1 MALSEAQLAFCE
13 EWCEKHVTT
22 WQVFRKGDWKYK
34 WHGKTLVRYVDAVQ
48 VRTEEMSAL
57 LEYLTTDACVATL
70 ALNKQGI
77 SGEWKPVNAWYEIN
91 QKPNG
96 ALGGVR
102 LYHAL
107 MVHPENGGDGPY
119 VVEDGC
125 MWKVTWTFYW
135 KQQSVIA
142 LPASSSG
149 VNYRI
154 TNLNRDDE
162 NGTFNYV
169 LEKRE
174 RVQQDI
180 AEYETAKTTFET
192 RTEEQHLGVKQS
204 AVASTGKVASVSDG
218 KMVQRR
224 LRKNEDCT
232 TDVINDSITEQAVP
246 DAVTETE
253 SRLRGTAKTT
263 VNRNMTA
270 KAGETNLPVGT
281 SVRNERTDGGRWTQ
295 TIRQFVAS
303 VAGRLR
309 AVCRKTVFRHTH
321 VMTTNIENDPGF
333 THVEA
338 AGGGVIRETDV
349 QKTEYDT
356 FDVTDTV
363 TTDISAPGAVTETRK
378 FVDGV
383 VTRTVNRNQ
392 TEKASEAGLEV
403 GDSVRNEKT
412 ESGLWDQTIERAS
425 AEPAGRT
432 GELCEQHALAH
443 THGRTDGIGRTPPE
457 SVEVVATTGSVVSRR
472 ARKTERGA
480 WEVTD
485 ETRTAKPASKVVEGG
500 SPGKTTTTTVYR
512 NAPSILAGAGGT
524 NVEVDASVTPNEYG
538 LVDGTVRRTVHLPQ
552 TEVARSGTMLADEER
567 MAKTNTQD
575 SADFTPQRGVVYD
588 SSAQPNGMGA
598 KNITVVKRTAKP
610 AIEEKTW
617 RDTQR
622 TATRIV
628 VYDNR
633 IVVFRNHEQVPDFSG
648 WETCS
653 PSISINEFGL
663 LDGVLHMRR
672 LVSDISNGSGSGN
685 MGEQYDKHVNVV
697 TYKYCIHKGK
707 YYKKQFTADERHLVS
722 TMANMRNEVWRGQKR
737 PDLGWVSGWVR
748 YGAEA
753 VIYSDIKEGKW
764 LRIEALPEGA
774 SATNI

>member
-22 WQVFRKGDWKYK
+22 WQVFRKGDWKYQ

-96 ALGGVR
+96 AIGGVR

-119 VVEDGC
+119 VVENGC
-125 MWKVTWTFYW
+125 MWKVSWTFYW

-142 LPASSSG
+142 LPAWSSG

-162 NGTFNYV
+162 NGTFSYV

-192 RTEEQHLGVKQS
+192 RTEEQHLGVKQN
-204 AVASTGKVASVSDG
+204 AVASTGKAASVSNG

-309 AVCRKTVFRHTH
+309 EVCRKTVFRHTH
-321 VMTTNIENDPGF
+321 VTTTNIENDPGF
-333 THVEA
+333 AHVEA

-356 FDVTDTV
+356 FDVTNTE
-363 TTDISAPGAVTETRK
+363 TTDIPAPGAVTETRR
-378 FVDGV
+378 FIDGT

-392 TEKASEAGLEV
+392 AEKASEAGLGV

-412 ESGLWDQTIERAS
+412 ESGLWDQTIERAGV
-425 AEPAGRT
+425 EPVGRI
-432 GELCEQHALAH
+432 GEVCEQNALVH
-443 THGRTDGIGRTPPE
+443 THGTTSGVGREPPSE
-457 SVEVVATTGSVVSRR
+457 TEVVATQGETRTRR
-472 ARKTERGA
+472 VRKTERGA

-485 ETRTAKPASKVVEGG
+485 ETRTAKPKSAS
-500 SPGKTTTTTVYR
+500 
-512 NAPSILAGAGGT
+512 AHGGT
-524 NVEVDASVTPNEYG
+524 QDRTTNVQSLRNQEEIVPAAPAVNEEVSVTVQRNEFG
-538 LVDGTVRRTVHLPQ
+538 LVDGTVHRTTHKEKSEKA
-552 TEVARSGTMLADEER
+552 TSGTMLVSEER
-567 MAKTNTQD
+567 TTTVNTQRA
-575 SADFTPQRGVVYD
+575 ADFVPQKGVVYD
-588 SSAQPNGMGA
+588 ASAQPNGMGA
-598 KNITVVKRTAKP
+598 KNMTVVKRVAIP

-617 RDTQR
+617 TDTQR
-622 TATRIV
+622 TATRTV
-628 VYDNR
+628 VYENK
-633 IVVFRNHEQVPDFSG
+633 IVVFRNYESVPDFSG

-653 PSISINEFGL
+653 PSISINEFKL
-663 LDGVLHMRR
+663 LDGVLHLRK
-672 LVSDISNGSGSGN
+672 LISDINTGGSGGN
-685 MGEQYDKHVNVV
+685 TGEQYDKHFNVT

-722 TMANMRNEVWRGQKR
+722 TIANMRNEVWRGAKR
-737 PDLGWVSGWVR
+737 YDLGWVSKREKDGS
-748 YGAEA
+748 AT
-753 VIYSDIKEGKW
+753 IYSDIREGKW
-764 LRIEALPEGA
+764 QYIETLPSGA
-774 SATNI
+774 SAEEI

>member
-22 WQVFRKGDWKYK
+22 WQVFRKGDWKYQ

-48 VRTEEMSAL
+48 ACTEEMSAL

-96 ALGGVR
+96 AIGGVR

-107 MVHPENGGDGPY
+107 MIHPEDGTGDGPY
-119 VVEDGC
+119 VVENGC
-125 MWKVTWTFYW
+125 MWKVSWTFYW

-162 NGTFNYV
+162 NGTFSYV

-204 AVASTGKVASVSDG
+204 AVASTGKAASVSNG

-309 AVCRKTVFRHTH
+309 EVCRKTVFRHTH
-321 VMTTNIENDPGF
+321 VTTTNIENDPGF
-333 THVEA
+333 AHVEA

-356 FDVTDTV
+356 FDVTNTE
-363 TTDISAPGAVTETRK
+363 TTDIPAPGAVTETRR
-378 FVDGV
+378 FIDGT

-392 TEKASEAGLEV
+392 AEKASEAGLGV

-412 ESGLWDQTIERAS
+412 ESGLWDQTIERAGV
-425 AEPAGRT
+425 EPVGRI
-432 GELCEQHALAH
+432 GEVCEQNALVH
-443 THGRTDGIGRTPPE
+443 THGTTSGVGREPPSE
-457 SVEVVATTGSVVSRR
+457 TEVVATQGETRTRR
-472 ARKTERGA
+472 VRKTERGA

-485 ETRTAKPASKVVEGG
+485 ETRTGKPAE
-500 SPGKTTTTTVYR
+500 
-512 NAPSILAGAGGT
+512 AEAQGGT
-524 NVEVDASVTPNEYG
+524 QGRSLTVRSLRNQEQIQPHAPGINEEVDVTVQRNEFG
-538 LVDGTVRRTVHLPQ
+538 LVDGTERRTRHAAQ
-552 TEVARSGTMLADEER
+552 TETATSGTMLADEER
-567 MAKTNTQD
+567 TSKINTQD
-575 SADFTPQRGVVYD
+575 AADFVPQRGVVYD
-588 SSAQPNGMGA
+588 ASAQPNGMGA
-598 KNITVVKRTAKP
+598 KNMTVVKRTAKP
-610 AIEEKTW
+610 AIEAKEWT
-617 RDTQR
+617 DTQR
-622 TATRIV
+622 TATRTV
-628 VYDNR
+628 VYENK
-633 IVVFRNHEQVPDFSG
+633 IVVFRNHEEVPDFSG

-663 LDGVLHMRR
+663 LDGVLHLRR
-672 LVSDISNGSGSGN
+672 LVSDESSGGGGG
-685 MGEQYDKHVNVV
+685 GEQGDKWGRNLTTKIRAKKDGKMMVCTV
-697 TYKYCIHKGK
+697 TY
-707 YYKKQFTADERHLVS
+707 DRRLLWS
-722 TMANMRNEVWRGQKR
+722 TRTNMLQEVANGQNR
-737 PDLGWVSGWVR
+737 PDLGLVSRINGW
-748 YGAEA
+748 YAE
-753 VIYSDIKEGKW
+753 IYTNI
-764 LRIEALPEGA
+764 REGA
-774 SATNI
+774 WQEQQM